1 MNIKNIIEKV
11 DSMKQEEDKVNQ
23 NIEDHLEEESDV
35 DEEE

>member
-11 DSMKQEEDKVNQ
+11 DSVKQEEDKVNQ

-35 DEEE
+35 DEE